1 MKFKSLSRC
10 DIAKELTQ
18 ILKDEDVVNKAG
30 IRGSIANKNADRFSD
45 IDLFVTSDSA
55 FDCDLVDR
63 ITRRVCARY
72 DLLFSDWARSLL
84 PATRLVSYYM
94 KDLPI
99 YWNID
104 IEFSV
109 PDDRKTIS
117 KDAIIHHKEE
127 HCLKLWCLTLKHIHR
142 GNDLYNDEVPMLYR
156 RVLGESNTNGKSY
169 SLLMKE
175 ILDSLSGQLPL
186 KFMPFLSECEKELT
200 LVL

>member
-84 PATRLVSYYM
+84 LATRLVSCY
-94 KDLPI
+94 I
-99 YWNID
+99 T
-104 IEFSV
+104 
-109 PDDRKTIS
+109 R
-117 KDAIIHHKEE
+117 
-127 HCLKLWCLTLKHIHR
+127 CLGIR
-142 GNDLYNDEVPMLYR
+142 E
-156 RVLGESNTNGKSY
+156 
-169 SLLMKE
+169 
-175 ILDSLSGQLPL
+175 
-186 KFMPFLSECEKELT
+186 
-200 LVL
+200 